1 MYAETILE
9 QLGGRQFL
17 LLTGSKNLVK
27 DDIRKSL
34 TMRLTSNKVKAQ
46 YFIVTLCENDTY
58 SIEFV
63 SVNRNFDKIVKASY
77 QGVYNDMLQSIFT
90 EVTGLYTKL

>member
-34 TMRLTSNKVKAQ
+34 TMKLTSNKVKAQ
-46 YFIVTLCENDTY
+46 YLTVTLCESDTY
-58 SIEFV
+58 TMEFV
-63 SVNRNFDKIVKASY
+63 SVNRKFDRVVKASY
-77 QGVYNDMLQSIFT
+77 QEVYNDMLQYIFT

>member
-27 DDIRKSL
+27 DDIKKF
-34 TMRLTSNKVKAQ
+34 N
-46 YFIVTLCENDTY
+46 YEI
-58 SIEFV
+58 
-63 SVNRNFDKIVKASY
+63 NF
-77 QGVYNDMLQSIFT
+77 
-90 EVTGLYTKL
+90 

>member
-1 MYAETILE
+1 MRANKEGANKIKFYLLWYNMTIFVKKTYVAETILE

-34 TMRLTSNKVKAQ
+34 TMKLTSNKST
-46 YFIVTLCENDTY
+46 ILNSD
-58 SIEFV
+58 I
-63 SVNRNFDKIVKASY
+63 
-77 QGVYNDMLQSIFT
+77 M
-90 EVTGLYTKL
+90 

>member
-1 MYAETILE
+1 MTIFVKKTYIAETILE

-34 TMRLTSNKVKAQ
+34 TMKLTSNKST
-46 YFIVTLCENDTY
+46 ILNSD
-58 SIEFV
+58 I
-63 SVNRNFDKIVKASY
+63 
-77 QGVYNDMLQSIFT
+77 M
-90 EVTGLYTKL
+90 

>member
-34 TMRLTSNKVKAQ
+34 TMKLTSNKVKAQ
-46 YFIVTLCENDTY
+46 YLTV
-58 SIEFV
+58 
-63 SVNRNFDKIVKASY
+63 
-77 QGVYNDMLQSIFT
+77 M
-90 EVTGLYTKL
+90 